1 MRRPPDP
8 EPEAAPAQEQGS
20 APDDK
25 EPKGARARAMA
36 KKRKRATAVVV
47 KCDLCIDHAEG
58 PACVAACPTK
68 ALRVIDQDYLERGM
82 QAKRRAAARA
92 TAAFSSIAFNAELDE
107 EG

>member
-1 MRRPPDP
+1 MADP
-8 EPEAAPAQEQGS
+8 GTCFGCKTCMAACLHRHDAPGDVAVPRLTLVTTRTVS
-20 APDDK
+20 APVGCHHCADA
-25 EPKGARARAMA
+25 P
-36 KKRKRATAVVV
+36 
-47 KCDLCIDHAEG
+47 
-58 PACVAACPTK
+58 CVAACPTK